1 MTQKP
6 KIQYIGQFYVHGSEA
21 RAAAL
26 KEKQKKARTVLPLA
40 KLEQITEIRVE
51 PVAVVSI
58 VLAAALLVAMIVG
71 TVGLYGE
78 LESYHAMAEYA
89 DRLNQENVALLE
101 DFRGS
106 YSLSEIEI
114 RALALG
120 MVPQD
125 QVKTVTITLT
135 PPAAAAEET
144 WIDDLVWF
152 FEGLFA

>member
-21 RAAAL
+21 RAEAL
-26 KEKQKKARTVLPLA
+26 KEKQKKAKTVLPLA
-40 KLEQITEIRVE
+40 RLEQISEIRVD
-51 PVAVVSI
+51 PVAVGSI
-58 VLAAALLVAMIVG
+58 VLAAVLLVAMIVG
-71 TVGLYGE
+71 TVGLWSE
-78 LESYHAMAEYA
+78 LKTYHTMADYA
-89 DRLNQENVALLE
+89 DRLAQENVALLE
-101 DFRGS
+101 DFRAS
-106 YSLSEIEI
+106 YSLSEIES

-135 PPAAAAEET
+135 PPVAEAEET